1 MHPINVDGELT
12 PVALVEVSKINYN
25 IAAKDIAMYP
35 NNAHGEVAPVAQ
47 VAGTLISL

>member
-12 PVALVEVSKINYN
+12 PVALVEVSIINYN
-25 IAAKDIAMYP
+25 IAVKDIAMYP